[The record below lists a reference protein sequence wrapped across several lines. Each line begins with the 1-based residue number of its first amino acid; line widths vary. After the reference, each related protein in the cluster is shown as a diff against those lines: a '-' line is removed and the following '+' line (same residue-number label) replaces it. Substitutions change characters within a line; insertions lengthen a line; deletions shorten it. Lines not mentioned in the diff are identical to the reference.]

1 MSAKDKPISKP
12 MNKQFADNYDRIFN
26 VKSQI
31 PAWERNRVKD
41 RVDLG
46 LSPSTS
52 VSEMDCTKKTMI
64 DKEQQDNEN

>member
-1 MSAKDKPISKP
+1 MSAQDKPVSKLT
-12 MNKQFADNYDRIFN
+12 NKNFLDNFDRIFN
-26 VKSQI
+26 TKNEL

-52 VSEMDCTKKTMI
+52 VSEMDCTKPKKLFLT
-64 DKEQQDNEN
+64 KGN